1 MKFLKEYK
9 GVALVYL
16 IITLVNVVFIIN
28 YEKPSDNIKQVS
40 SERNVVVNA

>member
-16 IITLVNVVFIIN
+16 IITLINVVFVIN
-28 YEKPSDNIKQVS
+28 YEKPEDIKQVS
-40 SERNVVVNA
+40 NERNVVVNA

>member
-16 IITLVNVVFIIN
+16 IITLINVVFVIN
-28 YEKPSDNIKQVS
+28 YEKPEDIKQVS
-40 SERNVVVNA
+40 NERNIVVNA